1 MSFTSNEEFSET
13 DCISGFHQDNEASV
27 NVYKGFHIENWSLNQ
42 PLQCSHQGQ
51 GSYLRFSL
59 LVSIHACGFKSS
71 PGNDSTTRAPA
82 RTNTHTHTHKSPL
95 FMIGDWNTKL
105 GSQETP
111 GLRGK
116 FGLGVQ
122 NEGLQSFAKRTHW
135 S

>member
-1 MSFTSNEEFSET
+1 MLVVSRA
-13 DCISGFHQDNEASV
+13 HQEMT
-27 NVYKGFHIENWSLNQ
+27 Q
-42 PLQCSHQGQ
+42 PPE
-51 GSYLRFSL
+51 L
-59 LVSIHACGFKSS
+59 LLEL
-71 PGNDSTTRAPA
+71 
-82 RTNTHTHTHKSPL
+82 THTHTHKSPL

>member
-82 RTNTHTHTHKSPL
+82 RTNTHTHTQKSPFHDRGL
-95 FMIGDWNTKL
+95 EYKIRKPRDTWTKR
-105 GSQETP
+105 QVWP
-111 GLRGK
+111 
-116 FGLGVQ
+116 
-122 NEGLQSFAKRTHW
+122 W
-135 S
+135 STK